1 MSARTLITG
10 VGGFTG
16 RWLAE
21 SLRADG
27 ADVVGLGRS
36 PTTTAAVVGYY
47 ACDVT
52 VAEAVRE
59 VIEEVRPSRVYH
71 LAACTP
77 AASAE
82 SLHATIVDGFRNL
95 HSALMQTASRTGEL
109 VRMLVVGSAAEL
121 GTAGAAQL
129 PAAETAFC
137 DPATAYGKAKLAVT
151 RIVRDLPVDGLV
163 QVVAARSFNLV
174 GPGLPE
180 HLALGRFARQ
190 VQAVRSGI
198 SQRIQ
203 CGTLGH
209 RRDFVDVRDAVEG
222 YRAVMQHGR
231 AGETYNIC
239 RGRSH
244 RIGDL
249 LQTMLRLADV
259 APTIEESIDPRRC
272 DDLRD
277 VFGDI
282 SKTAT
287 ECGWRVSLPIEHSLQ
302 DLLFAFPVTS
312 A

>member
-1 MSARTLITG
+1 MSGRTLITG

-27 ADVVGLGRS
+27 VDVFGLGRT
-36 PTTTAAVVGYY
+36 PENTAAVGRYY
-47 ACDVT
+47 ACDV
-52 VAEAVRE
+52 ADAVTLRQ
-59 VIEEVRPSRVYH
+59 VVEEVRPSRVYH
-71 LAACTP
+71 LAACAPSAP
-77 AASAE
+77 AE
-82 SLHATIVDGFRNL
+82 VLHATIVDGFRNL
-95 HSALMQTASRTGEL
+95 HSALMQTASRTGEPL
-109 VRMLVVGSAAEL
+109 RLLSIGSAAEL

-129 PAAETAFC
+129 PVGEDALC
-137 DPATAYGKAKLAVT
+137 DPATAYGRAKLAVT
-151 RIVRDLPVDGLV
+151 RIVRDLPADGLV
-163 QVVAARSFNLV
+163 EVVSARTFNLV

-190 VQAVRSGI
+190 VQAVRAGDSHKI
-198 SQRIQ
+198 L

-222 YRAVMQHGR
+222 YRAVMQYGR
-231 AGETYNIC
+231 AGEIYNIC

-259 APTIEESIDPRRC
+259 APMIEESTVVPRC
-272 DDLRD
+272 DDVCD
-277 VFGDI
+277 VFGDV
-282 SKTAT
+282 SKTAA
-287 ECGWRVSLPIEHSLQ
+287 ECGWRASLPIESSLQ

>member
-1 MSARTLITG
+1 MSGRTLITG

-27 ADVVGLGRS
+27 IDVVGLGRS
-36 PTTTAAVVGYY
+36 PTTTAAVGQYY
-47 ACDVT
+47 ACDV
-52 VAEAVRE
+52 ADASAVRE
-59 VIEEVRPSRVYH
+59 VIAEVRPSRVFH
-71 LAACTP
+71 LAACP
-77 AASAE
+77 HAAPVE
-82 SLHATIVDGFRNL
+82 MLHATIVDGFRNL
-95 HSALMQTASRTGEL
+95 YSAITQTATSTGEP
-109 VRMLVVGSAAEL
+109 VRMLAIGSAAEL
-121 GTAGAAQL
+121 GKIGVAQL
-129 PAAETAFC
+129 PAGENAPC
-137 DPATAYGKAKLAVT
+137 DPATAYGRAKLAVT

-163 QVVAARSFNLV
+163 QVVSARTFNLV

-190 VQAVRSGI
+190 VQAVRAGDSHNI
-198 SQRIQ
+198 L

-222 YRAVMQHGR
+222 YRAVMQQGR

-249 LQTMLRLADV
+249 LETMLRLADV
-259 APTIEESIDPRRC
+259 APTIEESTAVLRC
-272 DDLRD
+272 DDVCD
-277 VFGDI
+277 VVGDD
-282 SKTAT
+282 SKTAA
-287 ECGWRVSLPIEHSLQ
+287 ECGWRASLPIESSLQ

>member
-36 PTTTAAVVGYY
+36 QATTAAVGGYY

-52 VAEAVRE
+52 DASAVRDVIAE
-59 VIEEVRPSRVYH
+59 VCPSRVYH
-71 LAACTP
+71 LAACAP
-77 AASAE
+77 AAPADV
-82 SLHATIVDGFRNL
+82 LHATIVDGFRNL
-95 HSALMQTASRTGEL
+95 HSALMQNVSRTGEP
-109 VRMLVVGSAAEL
+109 VRMLVIGSAAEL
-121 GTAGAAQL
+121 GMAGAAQL
-129 PAAETAFC
+129 PATEAAPCE
-137 DPATAYGKAKLAVT
+137 PATAYGKAKLAVT

-163 QVVAARSFNLV
+163 QVVTARAFNLV

-190 VQAVRSGI
+190 VQAVRAGESHKI
-198 SQRIQ
+198 L

-222 YRAVMQHGR
+222 YRAVMQFGR
-231 AGETYNIC
+231 AGEIYNIC

-259 APTIEESIDPRRC
+259 APTIEESTAAPRC

-277 VFGDI
+277 VFGDV
-282 SKTAT
+282 SKTAA
-287 ECGWRVSLPIEHSLQ
+287 ECGWRASLSIERSLQ
-302 DLLFAFPVTS
+302 DLLSVFPVMS